1 MIAAARV
8 PTKTAEVEDAYVA
21 KSGGELN
28 PPMWTIDRWRYRGAW
43 LLPEGERIVVPV
55 APGGERVTIELEARY
70 LRRRH
75 PPLTLRVAAGDREI
89 GSRDFVEE
97 SDWATVELGPFDWPD
112 GGALTL
118 EATGPEPPLDDLQK
132 NRLIIDR
139 LRFRWQ

>member
-1 MIAAARV
+1 MLSVSGVVIAAARV

-43 LLPEGERIVVPV
+43 LLPEGERMVVPV

-75 PPLTLRVAAGDREI
+75 PPLTLRVGVGDREI
-89 GSRDFVEE
+89 GSRDFVED
-97 SDWATVELGPFDWPD
+97 SRSARRRVDPRGDRT
-112 GGALTL
+112 GA
-118 EATGPEPPLDDLQK
+118 AA
-132 NRLIIDR
+132 R
-139 LRFRWQ
+139 